1 MLDYYFRSGYVIM
14 SNGWHRRV
22 RVSQKSKVFEKKN
35 YPPHYYFD
43 FISKLRGY

>member
-22 RVSQKSKVFEKKN
+22 RVSQKSKVFEKKTT
-35 YPPHYYFD
+35 PHTT
-43 FISKLRGY
+43 ILILSLN